1 LNGRTPSPVADA
13 PRNAACCYGDDDGPR
28 LGLPHR
34 SRAPDVRA
42 PSHAPDRTASSSP
55 SRSARVAREHYVHA
69 YSSSYVPLVYW
80 TSSIV
85 PLGTNLPFDAA
96 SVR

>member
-1 LNGRTPSPVADA
+1 MAELHPQLRTRVGTLSAAAATTNGL
-13 PRNAACCYGDDDGPR
+13 R

-34 SRAPDVRA
+34 SRTSGRA
-42 PSHAPDRTASSSP
+42 RPSSPADRTASSP
-55 SRSARVAREHYVHA
+55 SRSARVALEHYVHA
-69 YSSSYVPLVYW
+69 YSSSYVPLVYC

-96 SVR
+96 CVR